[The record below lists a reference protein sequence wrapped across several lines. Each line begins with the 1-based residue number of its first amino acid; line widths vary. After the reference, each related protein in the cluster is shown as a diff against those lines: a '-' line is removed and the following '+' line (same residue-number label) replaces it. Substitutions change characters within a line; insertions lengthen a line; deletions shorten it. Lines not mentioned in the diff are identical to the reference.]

1 MPLSENLHCCSPSL
15 PAAPLPTI
23 RSLLG
28 SSSFMLEGVLLPS
41 FPSIIMPP
49 YPVVVAHWIFKCL
62 WKSIV
67 NLKQQNC
74 STQLWEIQTEIQLCV
89 RVMYQVIM
97 IGLKNFDDDVVRTF
111 KIPKSRVKL
120 WRFDRETRYQ
130 SLSARHGSLTANG
143 LRPNIHKWSIV
154 FWEGVGTKEITQFL
168 RSFVLRWSEHLPPL
182 CISSGCGFLSSF
194 CSQAPLKFD

>member
-15 PAAPLPTI
+15 PAAPPPTI

-49 YPVVVAHWIFKCL
+49 YPVAAHWIFKCL

-74 STQLWEIQTEIQLCV
+74 THNCGKFKRKFSSV
-89 RVMYQVIM
+89 RVMHQVIM
-97 IGLKNFDDDVVRTF
+97 IGLKNFDDDDVVRNIQDSKVARKILTVWPRDINRFLHVTVHLLPMAWGLTF
-111 KIPKSRVKL
+111 INEV
-120 WRFDRETRYQ
+120 
-130 SLSARHGSLTANG
+130 
-143 LRPNIHKWSIV
+143 
-154 FWEGVGTKEITQFL
+154 
-168 RSFVLRWSEHLPPL
+168 
-182 CISSGCGFLSSF
+182 
-194 CSQAPLKFD
+194 